1 MIFLTLKK
9 FCDDL
14 KFFWIMLTS
23 TIRTLVQNYG
33 NAIVLMASHKNLCNK
48 TVCVSLLRK
57 KQTFYNKLKIPFHF
71 QCSPFNVLS
80 TCGLTQ
86 LKKSPH
92 T

>member
-1 MIFLTLKK
+1 
-9 FCDDL
+9 
-14 KFFWIMLTS
+14 
-23 TIRTLVQNYG
+23 
-33 NAIVLMASHKNLCNK
+33 MASHKNLCNN